1 MSVAEPTLGGAPG
14 ATRLRSVEFRRQ
26 REATWRELEAL
37 VDRVERDGLDQL
49 GPEAL
54 TRLPVLYRAT
64 VSALGVAREIS
75 LDRNVVAYL
84 EGLCTR
90 AYFCVYGPKRTL
102 VSALRGFFLRSFPQ
116 AVRAHLVLIAVAALV
131 LGAGVATSALLTLG
145 DPQYFHTF
153 VDATY
158 AQGRG
163 PEASTET
170 LRAVLYETDAT
181 AAERLA
187 AFSMYLFNR
196 NAGIGIL
203 CFGLGFAAGLPT
215 LFLLF
220 VNGLILGAFAALY
233 AQRGLGTDLW
243 AWIAPHGV
251 FEITAVVFCGAAGLA
266 VARAL
271 LFPGQRTRRASLA
284 VGGRAAARVVLGSV
298 ALFLVAGLVEGIFRQ
313 LVTDPTARIA
323 AATMNATLL
332 VAYLG
337 LAGRSGGDA
346 DSDAEAVADVRG
358 RHV

>member
-1 MSVAEPTLGGAPG
+1 MNETRPPPNAAPPAVA
-14 ATRLRSVEFRRQ
+14 RLRSLEFRRQ
-26 REATWRELEAL
+26 READWRALEAL
-37 VDRVERDGLDQL
+37 VDRIERDGLEGL
-49 GPEAL
+49 EPEAL

-64 VSALGVAREIS
+64 VSSLGVAREIS
-75 LDRNVVAYL
+75 LDRNVVDYL
-84 EGLCTR
+84 EALATR

-102 VSALRGFFLRSFPQ
+102 LRAIGTFFRRSFPQ
-116 AVRAHLVLIAVAALV
+116 AVRAHLGFIGVSALV
-131 LGAGVATSALLTLG
+131 LLAGVLTAALLTHG

-153 VDATY
+153 VDADY
-158 AQGRG
+158 AAGRG
-163 PEASTET
+163 PEASTDD
-170 LRAVLYETDAT
+170 LRAALYETDST

-271 LFPGQRTRRASLA
+271 LFPGRRTRRASLA
-284 VGGRAAARVVLGSV
+284 IGGRSAARIVVGSV
-298 ALFLVAGLVEGIFRQ
+298 SMFLLAGLVEGVFRQ
-313 LVTDPTARIA
+313 VVTDPGARLA
-323 AATMNATLL
+323 MALLNATVLIG
-332 VAYLG
+332 YLSVSG
-337 LAGRSGGDA
+337 RGPEPAEDGAAGSFD
-346 DSDAEAVADVRG
+346 D
-358 RHV
+358 